1 MGGPFSR
8 AAGRNIVPHPA
19 PFVKRK
25 IEQILAWFE
34 IPICAICQLTSGCPC
49 GTIQLQKGRGRQ
61 PERDF
66 KKIKKGLDKL
76 PNLWYNKGV
85 KREERL
91 QKRFQKNFKKTLD
104 KPPKV
109 WYNKYR
115 KRGEEH
121 G

>member
-1 MGGPFSR
+1 
-8 AAGRNIVPHPA
+8 
-19 PFVKRK
+19 
-25 IEQILAWFE
+25 
-34 IPICAICQLTSGCPC
+34 LTSGCPC

-66 KKIKKGLDKL
+66 KKIKKKGLTNSPVCGTIKVSR
-76 PNLWYNKGV
+76 G
-85 KREERL
+85 KRDC
-91 QKRFQKNFKKTLD
+91 KSDFKKTSKKTLD